1 MDVLSTLVVRFHF
14 NGQFVKIGNRLD
26 YFGGLEAMSYIERD
40 KVSLPEVVGHLKD
53 HCTIS
58 EGALLHWL
66 FPGKELD
73 SGLRVLL
80 DDNAC
85 IQMSDAIE
93 EGVVADIYVEDPQQD
108 EAANEEYYSEKAKNK
123 AHEEEESSA
132 DSDYMHGDSCSSED
146 DDEAA
151 EIIKKF
157 RDLKKKMK
165 EGQSATLDDVVLK
178 GSTGMLAGFEIIE
191 DGYGTPYV
199 KSSEE
204 EASEVEAHSEG
215 ELIRNN
221 DGLPRFKKSPGT
233 PIFSLGMKFRSKQ
246 QFKKA
251 IIRYGL
257 AERKCIKFVKD
268 EPTRVRAKCEWKH
281 CPWVILLSTNT
292 RTESWQIV
300 TFNEFHT
307 CPPRRDNRLVTAR
320 RIAERYEKFIMA
332 NPTWNYGSMKQ
343 TVQEEM
349 FADVNIAKLKRAKAM
364 VMQKV
369 LDSTKGQYQ
378 RLYDYQDE
386 LLRSNPGS
394 TVIVVKEPHV
404 EPPTFQRMF
413 ICLDALKKGFIAGC
427 RRVVGLDGC
436 FFKGATNGELLCA
449 IGRDANNQMYP
460 IAWAVVEKETNETWD
475 WFCGLLFKDLGVG
488 DGSDWVFISD
498 QQKVCVLPSS
508 Y

>member
-1 MDVLSTLVVRFHF
+1 MHSTCSVDMDVLSTLVVRFHF

-26 YFGGLEAMSYIERD
+26 YFGGLEAMSHIERD

-53 HCTIS
+53 QCTIS

-66 FPGKELD
+66 FPSKELD

-108 EAANEEYYSEKAKNK
+108 EAANEEYYSED
-123 AHEEEESSA
+123 ESSA

-268 EPTRVRAKCEWKH
+268 ECRCFTTDSLPRGYPGQYVRALAC
-281 CPWVILLSTNT
+281 
-292 RTESWQIV
+292 
-300 TFNEFHT
+300 
-307 CPPRRDNRLVTAR
+307 
-320 RIAERYEKFIMA
+320 
-332 NPTWNYGSMKQ
+332 
-343 TVQEEM
+343 
-349 FADVNIAKLKRAKAM
+349 AKL
-364 VMQKV
+364 
-369 LDSTKGQYQ
+369 
-378 RLYDYQDE
+378 
-386 LLRSNPGS
+386 
-394 TVIVVKEPHV
+394 
-404 EPPTFQRMF
+404 
-413 ICLDALKKGFIAGC
+413 
-427 RRVVGLDGC
+427 
-436 FFKGATNGELLCA
+436 NG
-449 IGRDANNQMYP
+449 
-460 IAWAVVEKETNETWD
+460 
-475 WFCGLLFKDLGVG
+475 
-488 DGSDWVFISD
+488 
-498 QQKVCVLPSS
+498 
-508 Y
+508 

>member
-1 MDVLSTLVVRFHF
+1 MVNLSKLVTDCTILVDWRQCLTLR
-14 NGQFVKIGNRLD
+14 GIKC
-26 YFGGLEAMSYIERD
+26 
-40 KVSLPEVVGHLKD
+40 LPEVVGHLKD

-93 EGVVADIYVEDPQQD
+93 KGVVADIYVEDPQQD
-108 EAANEEYYSEKAKNK
+108 EAANEEYYSED
-123 AHEEEESSA
+123 ESSA

-146 DDEAA
+146 DDEAV

-292 RTESWQIV
+292 RTES
-300 TFNEFHT
+300 
-307 CPPRRDNRLVTAR
+307 
-320 RIAERYEKFIMA
+320 
-332 NPTWNYGSMKQ
+332 
-343 TVQEEM
+343 
-349 FADVNIAKLKRAKAM
+349 
-364 VMQKV
+364 
-369 LDSTKGQYQ
+369 
-378 RLYDYQDE
+378 
-386 LLRSNPGS
+386 
-394 TVIVVKEPHV
+394 
-404 EPPTFQRMF
+404 
-413 ICLDALKKGFIAGC
+413 
-427 RRVVGLDGC
+427 
-436 FFKGATNGELLCA
+436 
-449 IGRDANNQMYP
+449 
-460 IAWAVVEKETNETWD
+460 
-475 WFCGLLFKDLGVG
+475 
-488 DGSDWVFISD
+488 
-498 QQKVCVLPSS
+498 
-508 Y
+508 

>member
-146 DDEAA
+146 DDEAV

-165 EGQSATLDDVVLK
+165 EGK
-178 GSTGMLAGFEIIE
+178 
-191 DGYGTPYV
+191 
-199 KSSEE
+199 
-204 EASEVEAHSEG
+204 
-215 ELIRNN
+215 
-221 DGLPRFKKSPGT
+221 
-233 PIFSLGMKFRSKQ
+233 
-246 QFKKA
+246 
-251 IIRYGL
+251 
-257 AERKCIKFVKD
+257 
-268 EPTRVRAKCEWKH
+268 
-281 CPWVILLSTNT
+281 
-292 RTESWQIV
+292 
-300 TFNEFHT
+300 
-307 CPPRRDNRLVTAR
+307 
-320 RIAERYEKFIMA
+320 
-332 NPTWNYGSMKQ
+332 
-343 TVQEEM
+343 VQ
-349 FADVNIAKLKRAKAM
+349 
-364 VMQKV
+364 
-369 LDSTKGQYQ
+369 
-378 RLYDYQDE
+378 
-386 LLRSNPGS
+386 
-394 TVIVVKEPHV
+394 H
-404 EPPTFQRMF
+404 
-413 ICLDALKKGFIAGC
+413 
-427 RRVVGLDGC
+427 
-436 FFKGATNGELLCA
+436 
-449 IGRDANNQMYP
+449 
-460 IAWAVVEKETNETWD
+460 
-475 WFCGLLFKDLGVG
+475 
-488 DGSDWVFISD
+488 
-498 QQKVCVLPSS
+498 
-508 Y
+508 